1 MNETVLY
8 NVAHEP
14 AYGLLILLYFFL
26 GGMSGGAFLVSA
38 FSRIWGG
45 EKYNTITRIGAVSAL
60 VFIAI
65 GGLCL
70 LLDLGRMARF
80 IYLFTHFIVTSPVS
94 WGSWIILGFSICTLL
109 FIYFLMVKPDKD
121 KADLV
126 SKIGIVF
133 AIGLTSYTGFLLSMG
148 KAHPLWHSAIMP
160 PLFLVSSCI
169 SGLAVVLLVANLMG
183 KKTPGP
189 DVTGKLG
196 KILIAFILVDIFFLS
211 DMYVLYVG
219 IAEANEVALLLL
231 VGKFAFLF
239 WGIELIL
246 GSLLPVAILS
256 SRSLAVTRQWQ
267 LIASIFALIGVFSM
281 RYIFIVVGQYLPIS

>member
-8 NVAHEP
+8 NVMHEP
-14 AYGLLILLYFFL
+14 AYDLLVLLYFFL
-26 GGMSGGAFLVSA
+26 GGMSGGAFLVAA

-45 EKYNTITRIGAVSAL
+45 EKYKTITRVGAAAAL
-60 VFIAI
+60 VLIAI

-80 IYLFTHFIVTSPVS
+80 AYLFTHFSVTSPVS
-94 WGSWIILGFSICTLL
+94 WGSWIILGFVVCTVL
-109 FIYFLMVKPDKD
+109 FIYFFMVKPDEA
-121 KADLV
+121 KADLF

-148 KAHPLWHSAIMP
+148 KARPLWHSAIMP

-169 SGLAVVLLVANLMG
+169 SGLAIVLLVANLMG
-183 KKTPGP
+183 KQTPAS
-189 DVTGKLG
+189 DVTRKLG

-219 IAEANEVALLLL
+219 FAEANEVALLLV

-246 GSLLPVAILS
+246 GSVLPVVILS
-256 SRSLAVTRQWQ
+256 TRSLAASRQGQ
-267 LIASIFALIGVFSM
+267 MLASILALIGVFSM
-281 RYIFIVVGQYLPIS
+281 RYIIVMVGQYLPIS